1 MSNSASLKDLI
12 GILPE
17 PERRPSLAEEVA
29 KILREQILL
38 GKLPPGHQ
46 INEREISEYLN
57 VSRTPL
63 REAIRQ
69 LETEGLIEY
78 GNTRRLFIANPTME
92 TIAQWLDIQGA
103 LEALAGELA
112 CKHATQIELDNI
124 ASLQDQMV
132 DLAESEDQLELF
144 ELDMKFH
151 KAIVAAAHNPPLIET
166 HNQFNARLWRARFLS
181 SQRQSNRRI
190 QTQKHQ
196 DIVDALLRRDTK
208 HTAATLKKHLQ
219 NAVGNI
225 EVALKK
231 RSTKG
236 EA

>member
-1 MSNSASLKDLI
+1 
-12 GILPE
+12 
-17 PERRPSLAEEVA
+17 
-29 KILREQILL
+29 
-38 GKLPPGHQ
+38 
-46 INEREISEYLN
+46 
-57 VSRTPL
+57 
-63 REAIRQ
+63 
-69 LETEGLIEY
+69 
-78 GNTRRLFIANPTME
+78 
-92 TIAQWLDIQGA
+92 
-103 LEALAGELA
+103 
-112 CKHATQIELDNI
+112 
-124 ASLQDQMV
+124 
-132 DLAESEDQLELF
+132 
-144 ELDMKFH
+144 MKFH